1 MLIRRTSLLRT
12 ALRPIAA
19 TPRSQPFLASAQTR
33 LATGNTGPNPERDP
47 SKGPSYN
54 GPGKE
59 FDKDG
64 TGSNSNGI
72 VRIGAAVVA
81 IGAVYMMF
89 MARPEVVAGKAEQGD
104 PSKPAR

>member
-1 MLIRRTSLLRT
+1 MPIPRTTLLRT
-12 ALRPIAA
+12 ALRPVAA
-19 TPRSQPFLASAQTR
+19 TLRNQPFLAPAQTR

-47 SKGPSYN
+47 SKGPVYN

-59 FDKDG
+59 FSKDG
-64 TGSNSNGI
+64 TGSNTNI
-72 VRIGAAVVA
+72 IRLGAAVLA
-81 IGAVYMMF
+81 IGGVYMMF